1 MKFQPAIIDAAVQGG
16 VKEFYP
22 SEYGSD
28 ISQGDYLTNRY
39 FRDKQVTRQHLRD
52 TASREPSFNYTLI
65 MVGGFIEFALTP
77 LFGTDVVNK
86 TFTFYGTP
94 QKTEAL
100 TAVADVARYV
110 VESILLPKSPTQER
124 QFRVP
129 GGMYAWGD
137 LIDAVEKAQGVKY
150 TRKFLPRQEAIDN
163 AVACAKQGDTDG
175 ELGYSLKAIMGD
187 PNAETVPKPW
197 DNGKFSFE
205 PQTLEDILDQ
215 FFAEKK

>member
-52 TASREPSFNYTLI
+52 TVSREPSFNYTLVMI
-65 MVGGFIEFALTP
+65 GGLIEFALTP

-94 QKTEAL
+94 EKTESL

-124 QFRVP
+124 QFRVV
-129 GGMYAWGD
+129 GGQYAWGN
-137 LIDAVEKAQGVKY
+137 LIDAVERAQGVTYK
-150 TRKFLPRQEAIDN
+150 REFFPRQEAIDN

-187 PNAETVPKPW
+187 PEAETVPKPW

-215 FFAEKK
+215 FFAEKM